1 MVRMLEYALK
11 SMTRNPGGRLD
22 RCVRWDRWEGGGAG
36 AGATGA
42 PEAECKGRP
51 LRNQRMLSGGSPS
64 SMTHEICTRAL
75 IITWGMWNGLIRGAA
90 GFRPENSG
98 IFFSTVPAIGVEGKH
113 EGKHAK
119 NMQMKKKK
127 KTGEC
132 RTLFPF
138 ILTRV
143 DRWR

>member
-64 SMTHEICTRAL
+64 SMTHEIYTRAL

-98 IFFSTVPAIGVEGKH
+98 IFFFNRSGNWGGRKTRGETR
-113 EGKHAK
+113 EKHA
-119 NMQMKKKK
+119 N
-127 KTGEC
+127 EEEEEN
-132 RTLFPF
+132 R
-138 ILTRV
+138 
-143 DRWR
+143 